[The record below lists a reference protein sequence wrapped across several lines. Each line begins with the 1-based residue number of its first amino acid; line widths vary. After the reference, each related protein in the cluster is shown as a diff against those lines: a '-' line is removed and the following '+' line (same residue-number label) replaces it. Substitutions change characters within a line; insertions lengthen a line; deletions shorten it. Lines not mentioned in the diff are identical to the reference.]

1 MTLRMTGS
9 PTGITA
15 GDSGFLRT
23 AYYPGQFLT
32 DRELTNDQTYA
43 TEKRR
48 LQNRVLH
55 GHGVVSGLE
64 VALADQAGWV
74 TIQPGL
80 ALDPFGN
87 EIRLLQEAE
96 ADLRAKMEEAM
107 RRRAQTL
114 TPAARLSPAGSAA
127 AASTAFRPTV
137 VVALQYQERAV
148 DPQPAFLPQ
157 TSPDAP
163 NKSARTQEGYKLVV
177 LLESE
182 LDAAARKE
190 LYWQTQLLNP
200 TQQPPA
206 PLTTDEVACPY
217 VFLARVSR
225 LGTEYT
231 VDTSVRRPVLTEQVF
246 FDLVRRYAPD
256 LFDPAQTAPAVRDAI
271 VAQLGQVYSDALVA
285 TLAAK
290 GIEVAGK
297 RQIGG
302 APAGPAEKV
311 SVTLYVDA
319 ADRVIGAGPAAAT
332 GADPGLRKLVS
343 PIYRAVQRAVA
354 RVDVLPMQETMVVA
368 LAASAVERLPV
379 SKLDSLAAYESYLAE
394 QRIGTMRDL
403 MDDWTAVVGYVGDT
417 TGGETLT
424 ALGALVEQVTA
435 AVARL
440 MKPSYVKPGQVPAG
454 DLAAQLGVSEDL
466 AAAII
471 KAAGELCS

>member
-1 MTLRMTGS
+1 MTLRLTGS
-9 PTGITA
+9 TTGITA

-43 TEKRR
+43 AEKRR
-48 LQNRVLH
+48 VQNRVLH

-64 VALADQAGWV
+64 VGLSDQAGWV

-87 EIRLLQEAE
+87 ELRLLQEAE

-107 RRRAQTL
+107 RRRAQSL
-114 TPAARLSPAGSAA
+114 TPTRLSLATSVGAA
-127 AASTAFRPTV
+127 ATTFRPTV

-163 NKSARTQEGYKLVV
+163 NKAARTQEGFKLVV

-182 LDAAARKE
+182 LDAAARQE

-206 PLTTDEVACPY
+206 PLTTEDVACPY

-256 LFDPAQTAPAVRDAI
+256 LFDPAQTAPWLRDAI
-271 VAQLGQVYSDALVA
+271 VAQLGQVYSDALVGR
-285 TLAAK
+285 LAEK
-290 GIEVAGK
+290 GVLVAGK
-297 RQIGG
+297 RRIG
-302 APAGPAEKV
+302 APADPTEKV

-319 ADRVIGAGPAAAT
+319 ADRVIGAGPAAAGGSDT
-332 GADPGLRKLVS
+332 AVRSVVS
-343 PIYRAVQRAVA
+343 RLGSPLCRAVQRYVSRSVA
-354 RVDVLPMQETMVVA
+354 PVLQEAMLLA
-368 LAASAVERLPV
+368 LATSAVERLPV
-379 SKLDSLAAYESYLAE
+379 SRLAS
-394 QRIGTMRDL
+394 
-403 MDDWTAVVGYVGDT
+403 
-417 TGGETLT
+417 
-424 ALGALVEQVTA
+424 
-435 AVARL
+435 
-440 MKPSYVKPGQVPAG
+440 
-454 DLAAQLGVSEDL
+454 
-466 AAAII
+466 
-471 KAAGELCS
+471 